1 MGEKDTVMFI
11 YSFGWISH
19 MADTVL
25 GGAIEFMAQ
34 LGVYDIIL
42 PFLLV
47 FALMFATLEKT
58 KVLGV
63 ETIVSPKTGKEHTY
77 TRKNLNSIVAFTTA
91 FFVIA
96 SAQLVRII
104 SEVIANT
111 MILLVTGLCFMLTV
125 GLSHSGTGEFSLSKH
140 KGWEIGFWVV
150 NAVGILLI
158 FLNAIGW
165 LDKIYQFFLRG
176 IRSPQTVTI
185 IMILLFVGIMWW
197 ITKSPKRASSDSD

>member
-1 MGEKDTVMFI
+1 
-11 YSFGWISH
+11 
-19 MADTVL
+19 MAATAL

-47 FALMFATLEKT
+47 FTLMFATLEKT
-58 KVLGV
+58 KVLGLEV
-63 ETIVSPKTGKEHTY
+63 VVDKSGKEHTY
-77 TRKNLNSIVAFTTA
+77 TRKNLNSMIAFTTA

-111 MILLVTGLCFMLTV
+111 MILLVTGLSFMLAV
-125 GLSHSGTGEFSLSKH
+125 GLSHTGQGEFSLRKMG
-140 KGWEIGFWVV
+140 KGWETGFWIA
-150 NAVGILLI
+150 NALGIILI

-165 LDKIYQFFLRG
+165 LDKIYRFITNG
-176 IRSPQTVTI
+176 IRSPQTITI
-185 IMILLFVGIMWW
+185 IMILLFVGIMVW
-197 ITKSPKRASSDSD
+197 ITSSPKPKIEKSDD